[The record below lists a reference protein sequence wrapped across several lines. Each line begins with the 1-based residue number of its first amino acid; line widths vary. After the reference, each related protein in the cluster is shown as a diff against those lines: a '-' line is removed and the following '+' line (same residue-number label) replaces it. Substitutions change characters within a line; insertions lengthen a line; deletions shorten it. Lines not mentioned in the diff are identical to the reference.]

1 MIDIKNI
8 NRLVISYLIVS
19 LISPIALAESPLSE
33 GWELV
38 AKTASGNEDWLN
50 VKGILVLNNGDRRAE
65 IIKNLGQPYDGARSI
80 KMVSV
85 FHCKEWRVTH
95 GEWVFWSEKWG
106 RGAILWQVLSTS
118 QEKSVEP
125 GSIGAAILDAVC
137 RSMDM

>member
-8 NRLVISYLIVS
+8 NRLVIGYLIVS
-19 LISPIALAESPLSE
+19 LISPIALAENPLSE

-38 AKTASGNEDWLN
+38 AKTASGNKDWLN

-85 FHCKEWRVTH
+85 FHCKDWRVTH
-95 GEWVFWSEKWG
+95 GEWDVWSEKWAEG
-106 RGAILWQVLSTS
+106 EKLSTLS
-118 QEKSVEP
+118 GNVISKPVTT
-125 GSIGAAILDAVC
+125 GSIAEAILDAVC
-137 RSMDM
+137 TY

>member
-8 NRLVISYLIVS
+8 NRLVIGYLIVS
-19 LISPIALAESPLSE
+19 LMAPTALAENPLSE

-50 VKGILVLNNGDRRAE
+50 VEGILVLNNGDRRAE

-85 FHCKEWRVTH
+85 FHCKNWRVTH
-95 GEWVFWSEKWG
+95 GEWVFWSEKWAEG
-106 RGAILWQVLSTS
+106 EKLNTLSANVASKPVTT
-118 QEKSVEP
+118 
-125 GSIGAAILDAVC
+125 GSIAEAILDTVC
-137 RSMDM
+137 TH